1 MWLLYTFVD
10 TTTEQQTTGNPPFA
24 PLTSIYV
31 VLYNTY
37 LCTYNIYLLLTL
49 CITSYILFIFLYTPL
64 VLLKSCTYFLF
75 IFLYTPLVLLKSCTY
90 LFLHVLISFPFFM
103 YMDLAVH
110 NLPCSFPPLFF
121 LYLCGMFSMPFLS
134 KIMYHIVYN
143 IYCLYTTWYC

>member
-31 VLYNTY
+31 APYNTY
-37 LCTYNIYLLLTL
+37 LCTYNIYLLLKL
-49 CITSYILFIFLYTPL
+49 CITSYI
-64 VLLKSCTYFLF
+64 LF

-90 LFLHVLISFPFFM
+90 LFLHVLISFPFFV

-110 NLPCSFPPLFF
+110 NLPCSFPPPFF
-121 LYLCGMFSMPFLS
+121 CYLCGMFSMPFLS

-143 IYCLYTTWYC
+143 IYFLHTTWYC